1 MAEAQSAPAAR
12 RTIPTRQLRFGVLC
26 VLGYVA
32 LSWTARFDMR
42 LHEQDTSLLYPL
54 DTFSMYAR
62 PPGEDRSLLLVRTA
76 DGVVHS
82 VTDFRAF
89 ACAEPILGSGAR
101 CAETRGILYHFE
113 DLARYIET
121 HPGSGTVDVELIT
134 RTWDIEPGK
143 PPVHRGDC
151 VVTRCRVAR

>member
-1 MAEAQSAPAAR
+1 MAEAQSSPAR
-12 RTIPTRQLRFGVLC
+12 LIRTRHLRFGVLC

-42 LHEQDTSLLYPL
+42 LNQQDTSLLYPL

-62 PPGEDRSLLLVRTA
+62 PPGEDRSLLLVRTE
-76 DGVVHS
+76 DGVVHP
-82 VTDFRAF
+82 VTNFRAF
-89 ACAEPILGSGAR
+89 ACADPILGSGAR

-121 HPGSGTVDVELIT
+121 HPGAGTVDVELIT

>member
-1 MAEAQSAPAAR
+1 MGAR
-12 RTIPTRQLRFGVLC
+12 HRRFGALC

-42 LHEQDTSLLYPL
+42 LHEQDMSLLYPL

-76 DGVVHS
+76 DGVVHP

-101 CAETRGILYHFE
+101 CAETRGIRYHFE
-113 DLARYIET
+113 ELARYIET
-121 HPGSGTVDVELIT
+121 HSGTGTLDVDAQRGRRLAAERERVDV
-134 RTWDIEPGK
+134 
-143 PPVHRGDC
+143 
-151 VVTRCRVAR
+151 ARAREEHHQTDREICTE

>member
-1 MAEAQSAPAAR
+1 MAEAQSPAR
-12 RTIPTRQLRFGVLC
+12 LTIRSRHLRFGALC

-42 LHEQDTSLLYPL
+42 LNEQDTSLLYPL

-76 DGVVHS
+76 DGVVHP

-89 ACAEPILGSGAR
+89 ACAAPILGSSAR
-101 CAETRGILYHFE
+101 CAETRGIQYHFE

-121 HPGSGTVDVELIT
+121 HPGSGTLDVELVT
-134 RTWDIEPGK
+134 RTWEIEPGK
-143 PPVHRGDC
+143 APVHRDDC